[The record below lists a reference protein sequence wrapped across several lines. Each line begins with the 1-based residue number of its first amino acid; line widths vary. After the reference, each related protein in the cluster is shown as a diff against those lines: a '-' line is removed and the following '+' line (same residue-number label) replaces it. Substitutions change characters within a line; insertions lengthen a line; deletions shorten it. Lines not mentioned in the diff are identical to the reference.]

1 MPKLS
6 RNDSCIKYFQTHVCD
21 HEDEYQI
28 IYNDSRGTNSLCTI
42 CNTCS
47 LIGSATLVCEPAS
60 CSGDVQKNHHFRKN
74 PEEKPAPQRWTLT
87 DKEYLQKQI
96 EDLKIEIEKIKFVS
110 NERITDIA
118 LMKKQDEDLWNN
130 QKNQKNQLM
139 SLKGTIIDIQ
149 KSLVKEEAEDKKPM
163 LYACNKCGSKTNG
176 LNEYANCKTG
186 FCDGI
191 YRKISKDK
199 KSESIPCQC
208 DNCGNKSLS
217 RNDNELCFHCAKGI
231 YKEIVP

>member
-6 RNDSCIKYFQTHVCD
+6 RNDSCIRYFQTHVCD
-21 HEDEYQI
+21 HEDEYQV

-42 CNTCS
+42 CSTCS
-47 LIGSATLVCEPAS
+47 IIGSATLVCKPAS

-74 PEEKPAPQRWTLT
+74 PEEKPAPQRWTQT
-87 DKEYLQKQI
+87 DKEYFHEQI
-96 EDLKIEIEKIKFVS
+96 EII
-110 NERITDIA
+110 
-118 LMKKQDEDLWNN
+118 KKQTEDLWNN
-130 QKNQKNQLM
+130 DKNQKNQLL

-191 YRKISKDK
+191 YRKIPKDK
-199 KSESIPCQC
+199 KSESISCQC
-208 DNCGNKSLS
+208 DNCGDESLS
-217 RNDNELCFHCAKGI
+217 KNKDKLCFHCAKGI